1 MLATAA
7 SYADPWRFEA
17 NPEVY
22 LLVAFL
28 VGAYIYMV
36 RVLGPRA
43 VPVGQPVVSRVNLG
57 CFVGAMV
64 LLFASSTWPVHQ
76 IAEGYLYSVHM
87 LQHMML
93 SYFMP
98 PLVLMATPEWMLRI
112 LIGDGRVYRFVRVMT
127 RPVVAAVVFN
137 TVVILTHIP
146 MLVNASA
153 ENPYLHYALHLL
165 LVVASLLMWM
175 PVLGPFRE
183 LQMSNG
189 TKPIYLFLQSVVPT
203 VPAGWLTAA
212 EGVVY
217 KHYTTPVRVWGLDPT
232 ADQQWAGAIMKVGG
246 AIFLWTLVIWY
257 FFRRFQPD
265 WEEGAKLKRR
275 SRAEVLAAQQP
286 AEQPADAPDDS
297 LTFSDVQAV
306 FERTDPP
313 VEERSR

>member
-1 MLATAA
+1 
-7 SYADPWRFEA
+7 
-17 NPEVY
+17 
-22 LLVAFL
+22 
-28 VGAYIYMV
+28 
-36 RVLGPRA
+36 
-43 VPVGQPVVSRVNLG
+43 
-57 CFVGAMV
+57 
-64 LLFASSTWPVHQ
+64 
-76 IAEGYLYSVHM
+76 
-87 LQHMML
+87 
-93 SYFMP
+93 
-98 PLVLMATPEWMLRI
+98 
-112 LIGDGRVYRFVRVMT
+112 
-127 RPVVAAVVFN
+127 VVAAVMFN
-137 TVVILTHIP
+137 TIVIITHIP

-153 ENPYLHYALHLL
+153 ENPYLHYTLHLL

-189 TKPIYLFLQSVVPT
+189 AKPIYLFLQSVVPT

-212 EGVVY
+212 EGIVY

-275 SRAEVLAAQQP
+275 SRAEVLAAQAA
-286 AEQPADAPDDS
+286 AEQSAEPDQA